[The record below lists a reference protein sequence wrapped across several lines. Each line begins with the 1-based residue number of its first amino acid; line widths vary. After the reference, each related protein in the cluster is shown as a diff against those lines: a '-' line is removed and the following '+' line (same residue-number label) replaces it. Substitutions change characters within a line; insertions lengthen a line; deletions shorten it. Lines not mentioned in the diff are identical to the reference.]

1 VVTLIAGVFPPDETT
16 GAVPVTL
23 VTVPLGM
30 DGNVVKSPA
39 PSIYCESEPAQVKAI
54 AGVDVEFETAT
65 SSASPPVVDD
75 TLVTVPVLE
84 VLLLN
89 VVQSELDKA
98 PLLEAEAV
106 GTFKVTTAEVLPLAT
121 LLDKSVPEVPSV
133 NAATEVTVPV
143 LFVLLLNVLQSVELK
158 YPLAEADD

>member
-1 VVTLIAGVFPPDETT
+1 
-16 GAVPVTL
+16 
-23 VTVPLGM
+23 
-30 DGNVVKSPA
+30 
-39 PSIYCESEPAQVKAI
+39 
-54 AGVDVEFETAT
+54 
-65 SSASPPVVDD
+65 VDD
-75 TLVTVPVLE
+75 TDVTVPVLE

-98 PLLEAEAV
+98 PLFEAEAV